1 MIFVESE
8 IHLIEKILNWIDQ
21 NTEDKE
27 SKSDENK

>member
-21 NTEDKE
+21 NPEDKE